1 MMNYCSELFL
11 LLSLTYPVAAFS
23 DGHSPGLGI
32 GLGPG
37 PVGDLVAGELPVE
50 RFAGR
55 WHPLD
60 GYRVGALVVG
70 LRYRRLAARNCKR
83 INNESL
89 ISKRIKHIFLPDIK

>member
-1 MMNYCSELFL
+1 
-11 LLSLTYPVAAFS
+11 
-23 DGHSPGLGI
+23 
-32 GLGPG
+32 
-37 PVGDLVAGELPVE
+37 VE